1 MFIQTEPMP
10 DINRMKFYP
19 GEPVLVSGTLEFS
32 DKEAAERSPLVSR
45 LFEIEGVMQVT
56 LYDEFVTV
64 KKQENF
70 NWQVLKPMILGA
82 IMDHY
87 STGKPT
93 LLEIKD
99 PKEEL
104 EFNIKDLP
112 EDAET
117 INQIQEIINTR
128 IKPAAEQMG
137 GAVTYKAFNKGTLYV
152 ELTGPTMA
160 LVGGMTN
167 VIGHHVPQVTAV

>member
-32 DKEAAERSPLVSR
+32 DKETAERSPLVSR
-45 LFEIEGVMQVT
+45 LFEIEGVMQVP
-56 LYDEFVTV
+56 LYAEFVTV

-87 STGKPT
+87 
-93 LLEIKD
+93 
-99 PKEEL
+99 
-104 EFNIKDLP
+104 
-112 EDAET
+112 
-117 INQIQEIINTR
+117 
-128 IKPAAEQMG
+128 
-137 GAVTYKAFNKGTLYV
+137 
-152 ELTGPTMA
+152 
-160 LVGGMTN
+160 
-167 VIGHHVPQVTAV
+167 

>member
-19 GEPVLVSGTLEFS
+19 GEPVLVSGSLEFS
-32 DKEAAERSPLVSR
+32 DMEAAERSPLVSR

-56 LYDEFVTV
+56 LYEEFVTV

-70 NWQVLKPMILGA
+70 NWQILKPMILGA

-87 STGKPT
+87 STGKPM
-93 LLEIKD
+93 LLETKD
-99 PKEEL
+99 SKEDL
-104 EFNIKDLP
+104 EFNINDSP

-117 INQIQEIINTR
+117 IIQIQEIINTR
-128 IKPAAEQMG
+128 IKPAAG
-137 GAVTYKAFNKGTLYV
+137 SRWAVL
-152 ELTGPTMA
+152 
-160 LVGGMTN
+160 
-167 VIGHHVPQVTAV
+167 